1 MGLSKISDE
10 DLDKEKEILNQLFQY
25 SDEFKS
31 IVFNSG
37 AGSGK
42 TYALVECLKHIIGQ
56 NRDALKNHNQK
67 IACIT
72 YTNVAANNIKKQI
85 GASDIVDI
93 STIHDRIWN
102 IISNQK
108 SALLNLHIE
117 KLNTEIDEL
126 NNQLTNN
133 DDYKKYRELD
143 KESQEH
149 FFELMYGN
157 NNSYNKAYNFKAVEF
172 KNAMPEEIGLQYA
185 ELISNVSKFKG
196 LVDKLLRRKRYSD
209 CLEKIRKGEKGYR
222 VVCYDPMFNR
232 DRLDKMRISH
242 DTLLEYGCTLVKK
255 YPKMKQ
261 MVIDS
266 YPYILIDEYQDT
278 ANIVVEIMNAIG
290 QYAKEIKHDIF
301 IAYFGDSVQNIYD
314 TGVGTKLKQ
323 LHLNLLTVS
332 KLYNRRSYTEI
343 IDVANKI
350 RNDEIEQKSIYS
362 DSKGGS
368 VKLYYGKQD
377 TVERFIDLCAN
388 KWNVHVENPLHCLF
402 ATNQM
407 VAEYSGFPNVY
418 KAFKDA
424 GVYQGIGYKQLNME
438 LLSHDTIRL
447 GKVQS
452 LLYRLVKLYTEVR
465 EKKQELRDIFPT
477 DEYRN
482 MSFADLK
489 NLIALLQS
497 LEGDTL
503 DELLIDIFEKYR
515 TSSDRMYKFIVE
527 RIFDIDE
534 ISYESVLKYFFVSL
548 YYSSNEEAETKQ
560 IISDVLNLKMEELL
574 CWFHYVNRDEAKKI
588 CYHTFHS
595 TKGLEYE
602 NVIMILGKDFGQDK
616 GLFEL
621 FFKKYGKNI
630 YQVSSEY
637 EKYEKGR
644 NILYVAVTRAIKNL
658 CILYIDDLEEVK
670 DSIEEIFGS
679 AEAFSDQIACSN
691 F

>member
-10 DLDKEKEILNQLFQY
+10 DLDKEKEILNQLFKY
-25 SDEFKS
+25 SDEFRS
-31 IVFNSG
+31 TVFNSG

-42 TYALVECLKHIIGQ
+42 TYALVECLKHIVRQ
-56 NRDALKNHNQK
+56 NRDSLKNHNQR

-126 NNQLTNN
+126 NNQLINN

-149 FFELMYGN
+149 FFELMYEN
-157 NNSYNKAYNFKAVEF
+157 KNSYNKAYNLRAVEF
-172 KNAMPEEIGLQYA
+172 KKAMPEEIELQYA

-209 CLEKIRKGEKGYR
+209 CLKKIRAGKLGYR

-242 DTLLEYGCTLVKK
+242 DTLLEYGCALIKK

-290 QYAKEIKHDIF
+290 QYAKEIKHDMF
-301 IAYFGDSVQNIYD
+301 IAYFGDSIQNIYD
-314 TGVGTKLKQ
+314 SGVGTELRQ
-323 LHLNLLTVS
+323 LHPDLATVT

-362 DSKGGS
+362 DNKGGS
-368 VKLYYGKQD
+368 VKLYYGNQD
-377 TVERFIDLCAN
+377 TVEKFIDLCAN
-388 KWNVHVENPLHCLF
+388 KWNVHIENPVHCLF

-418 KAFKDA
+418 KAFKNA
-424 GVYQGIGYKQLNME
+424 RVYQGIGYKQLNTE

-447 GKVQS
+447 GNVQS
-452 LLYRLVKLYTEVR
+452 LLYRLVKMYIEVR
-465 EKKQELRDIFPT
+465 EKKQELRGILPT

-482 MSFADLK
+482 MSFSDLK
-489 NLIALLQS
+489 NLITLLQS
-497 LEGDTL
+497 LDGDTL
-503 DELLIDIFEKYR
+503 DGFLVDIFEKYK
-515 TSSDRMYKFIVE
+515 TSSDKIYKFIVE

-534 ISYESVLKYFFVSL
+534 ISYEGVLKYFLDSL
-548 YYSSNEEAETKQ
+548 YYSSTEEAETKQ
-560 IISDVLNLKMEELL
+560 IISEVLNLKMEELL
-574 CWFHYVNRDEAKKI
+574 CWFHYVNRDEGKEI
-588 CYHTFHS
+588 YYHTFHS

-602 NVIMILGKDFGQDK
+602 NVIMVLGKDFGQDK

-621 FFKKYGKNI
+621 FFKEYGEDI
-630 YQVSSEY
+630 SQDLP
-637 EKYEKGR
+637 KYEQYERGR

-658 CILYIDDLEEVK
+658 RILYIDDLEEIRHN
-670 DSIEEIFGS
+670 IEKIFGK
-679 AEAFSDQIACSN
+679 AETFPIQMT
-691 F
+691 

>member
-1 MGLSKISDE
+1 MGLSKISNE

-25 SDEFKS
+25 SDEFRS

-56 NRDALKNHNQK
+56 NRDSLKNHNQR

-72 YTNVAANNIKKQI
+72 YTNVAANNIKAQI
-85 GASDIVDI
+85 GASDVVDI

-108 SALLNLHIE
+108 IALSNLHIE

-149 FFELMYGN
+149 FFELMYEN
-157 NNSYNKAYNFKAVEF
+157 RNSYNKAYNFRAVEF
-172 KNAMPEEIGLQYA
+172 RNAMPEEIRLQYA
-185 ELISNVSKFKG
+185 ELISNVSNFKG

-209 CLEKIRKGEKGYR
+209 CLDKIRKGEKGYSA
-222 VVCYDPMFNR
+222 VCYDPMFNR

-242 DTLLEYGCTLVKK
+242 DTLLEYGCTLIKE

-314 TGVGTKLKQ
+314 TGVGTELRRW
-323 LHLNLLTVS
+323 HPNLASVT

-343 IDVANKI
+343 IDVANKV
-350 RNDEIEQKSIYS
+350 RNDEINQKSIYS
-362 DSKGGS
+362 DSEGGS
-368 VKLYYGKQD
+368 VELYYGNQD
-377 TVERFIDLCAN
+377 AVRKFIDLCV
-388 KWNVHVENPLHCLF
+388 KQWNINMKNPLHCLF

-407 VAEYSGFPNVY
+407 VADYSGFSNVY
-418 KAFKDA
+418 KAFKNA
-424 GVYQGIGYKQLNME
+424 GVYQGMGYKQLNTE

-452 LLYRLVKLYTEVR
+452 LLYRLMKLYIEVR
-465 EKKQELRDIFPT
+465 EKKQTLRDILPT

-482 MSFADLK
+482 MSFSNLK
-489 NLIALLQS
+489 KLIALLQS
-497 LEGDTL
+497 LNGNTL
-503 DELLIDIFEKYR
+503 DELLVDIFEKYKASR
-515 TSSDRMYKFIVE
+515 YKIYKFIIE

-534 ISYESVLKYFFVSL
+534 ISYEGVLKFFLHSL
-548 YYSSNEEAETKQ
+548 YDSY
-560 IISDVLNLKMEELL
+560 D
-574 CWFHYVNRDEAKKI
+574 
-588 CYHTFHS
+588 
-595 TKGLEYE
+595 
-602 NVIMILGKDFGQDK
+602 
-616 GLFEL
+616 
-621 FFKKYGKNI
+621 
-630 YQVSSEY
+630 
-637 EKYEKGR
+637 
-644 NILYVAVTRAIKNL
+644 
-658 CILYIDDLEEVK
+658 EEVETSK
-670 DSIEEIFGS
+670 LLEKF
-679 AEAFSDQIACSN
+679 
-691 F
+691 